1 MEPLSG
7 KNILITGAGSGI
19 GRLMAHY
26 LADEKA
32 NVALVDINEQAVKSV
47 TREIS
52 SRNVCASYYLCN
64 IADSEAVAQ
73 TADRIRRDFGAV
85 DILVNN
91 AGTVVGKS
99 FFDITL
105 EEMQRTMNVN
115 FWGHLFFTKAFIGP
129 DGHLKIPHLWPGQ
142 YRLLQRSDRHAD
154 AFGICRQ

>member
-26 LADEKA
+26 FADEKA

-91 AGTVVGKS
+91 AGTVVA
-99 FFDITL
+99 
-105 EEMQRTMNVN
+105 N
-115 FWGHLFFTKAFIGP
+115 
-129 DGHLKIPHLWPGQ
+129 
-142 YRLLQRSDRHAD
+142 RSS
-154 AFGICRQ
+154 ILPSKKCNEP